1 MCVGAP
7 AHRGESVAL
16 RIQFTDKMRRS
27 PLPRLR
33 FDLRD
38 PLWQDRREVGGVYP
52 PCDNAGPE
60 REPSGEA
67 GDDARRGGGED
78 YVGAS
83 GAATAADVELVE
95 TDRHPLS
102 ALPAGFLRFTSDRLR
117 ACPPHPRKS

>member
-27 PLPRLR
+27 PLPRVR

-52 PCDNAGPE
+52 PCDNEGPE

-67 GDDARRGGGED
+67 GYDARPGKGEPS
-78 YVGAS
+78 VGAS
-83 GAATAADVELVE
+83 GAAPSAYLESVEADHHRPSCPPPRL
-95 TDRHPLS
+95 
-102 ALPAGFLRFTSDRLR
+102 LRF
-117 ACPPHPRKS
+117 